1 MSNPILV
8 LVALVAVG
16 IVSYEIGNR
25 YSYIRLNRNK
35 VSFDEDPLLTLHK
48 IHNKELDYDV
58 LLENFAESVVLVDA
72 NMRVNTKWWH
82 IADDTQISK
91 SAEIDVP
98 NFFHE
103 LGYLETEV
111 IEEMFTE
118 LFMADDYQQRQ
129 QIISLLPIEQHY
141 KDKKISFRYNYI
153 AQTQQLAIFI
163 ADESQLTTQF
173 EKFHTK
179 IMEMETALEV
189 FRHQRDFNSLSQKYS
204 RMINEELDRIF
215 TFSEDVPTIMNQ
227 LSSKLHEIKGACRVL
242 KMSHSV
248 DEIERFLSEMFKL
261 PKDLTFNQFKKQI
274 EHLGIAALLE
284 EDYQNLNHYL
294 DRDILTA
301 RNISVELE
309 ALEELKRLI
318 LSLEDSSEKQQLLN
332 RFNSIGF
339 VSIHEIIR
347 RFDNFAQDL
356 AKKHNKKLAPI
367 KYEGIPL
374 FFDEEQYKE
383 MISSFIELAANAIA
397 HGIESPAERYLID
410 KSEKGHLIVRMQRF
424 NDGYLIELE
433 DDGRGIDINAIKE
446 SLYESKTI
454 FFDDIVTMSEQE
466 VLSSIFNEG
475 IASQGYLGEGLYNV
489 RQKVEQIGG
498 RISVL
503 SAQNKFTKFTVFL
516 PSLSEKNATKAI

>member
-1 MSNPILV
+1 MSNCV
-8 LVALVAVG
+8 
-16 IVSYEIGNR
+16 YEIVLFLIEM
-25 YSYIRLNRNK
+25 YI
-35 VSFDEDPLLTLHK
+35 F
-48 IHNKELDYDV
+48 
-58 LLENFAESVVLVDA
+58 
-72 NMRVNTKWWH
+72 
-82 IADDTQISK
+82 
-91 SAEIDVP
+91 
-98 NFFHE
+98 
-103 LGYLETEV
+103 
-111 IEEMFTE
+111 
-118 LFMADDYQQRQ
+118 
-129 QIISLLPIEQHY
+129 
-141 KDKKISFRYNYI
+141 
-153 AQTQQLAIFI
+153 
-163 ADESQLTTQF
+163 
-173 EKFHTK
+173 
-179 IMEMETALEV
+179 
-189 FRHQRDFNSLSQKYS
+189 
-204 RMINEELDRIF
+204 
-215 TFSEDVPTIMNQ
+215 
-227 LSSKLHEIKGACRVL
+227 
-242 KMSHSV
+242 
-248 DEIERFLSEMFKL
+248 

-383 MISSFIELAANAIA
+383 MISSFIELAANAIT

-516 PSLSEKNATKAI
+516 PSLSEKNATKTI